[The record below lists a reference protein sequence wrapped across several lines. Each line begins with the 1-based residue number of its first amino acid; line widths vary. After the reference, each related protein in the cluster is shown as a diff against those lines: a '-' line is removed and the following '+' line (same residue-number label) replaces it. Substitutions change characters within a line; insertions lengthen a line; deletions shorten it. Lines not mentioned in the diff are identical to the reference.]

1 LAELTLAEAASATGG
16 RLVQGEASLVLAG
29 YSIDSRTLRAGELF
43 FALEGPNHN
52 GHAYL
57 GAAFAAG
64 AAGAVVSTE
73 APAPPGGALL
83 RVADTTRALQDLAAH
98 VRRRERVKVI
108 GITGSAGKT
117 TTKEMTFAALSGP
130 LKAYRSEGN
139 YNNLF
144 GLPLALLRMPA
155 GTQVAVLEMGMSY
168 AGEIRRLTEIAAPDV
183 GVLLNIGRAHLANFG
198 SPEEIVSAKA
208 ELFEGMGSRGT
219 GIFNADDDR
228 ARRVADSFEGFV
240 FTFGID
246 RPADLEASQ
255 VTPEGFSGMR
265 LNIRHGGSV
274 WPAQLGF
281 VGVHHVYNLLAA
293 LAAGYMLGCDLPGMI
308 ERVGRVAPL
317 AGRGERF
324 ELPGGMRVIDD
335 TYNSNPAALKRAIGA
350 LAAAAPA
357 GSRRVLVTGDMLEL
371 GEYAP
376 EAHREAGRAAADA
389 RIEALVAVGPLSEG
403 TAEAAR
409 ERGVQEVT
417 HFPESGAAAAAVSS
431 WARPG
436 DTLLVKGS
444 RGMRMERIV
453 SALRGSTQESK
464 TH

>member
-1 LAELTLAEAASATGG
+1 
-16 RLVQGEASLVLAG
+16 
-29 YSIDSRTLRAGELF
+29 
-43 FALEGPNHN
+43 
-52 GHAYL
+52 
-57 GAAFAAG
+57 
-64 AAGAVVSTE
+64 
-73 APAPPGGALL
+73 
-83 RVADTTRALQDLAAH
+83 
-98 VRRRERVKVI
+98 
-108 GITGSAGKT
+108 
-117 TTKEMTFAALSGP
+117 MTFAALSGP

-168 AGEIRRLTEIAAPDV
+168 AGEIRRLTEIAAPNV
-183 GVLLNIGRAHLANFG
+183 GVLLNIGRAHLANFASQEG
-198 SPEEIVSAKA
+198 ILNAKA

-255 VTPEGFSGMR
+255 VTTEGFTGMR

-293 LAAGYMLGCDLPGMI
+293 LAAGFMLGCDLPGMI
-308 ERVGRVAPL
+308 ERVGMVTPL
-317 AGRGERF
+317 AGRGERL
-324 ELPGGMRVIDD
+324 ELPGNLRVIDD
-335 TYNSNPAALKRAIGA
+335 TYNSNPAALRRAIGA
-350 LAAAAPA
+350 LAAAAAA

-371 GEYAP
+371 GEHGP
-376 EAHREAGRAAADA
+376 EAHREAGRVAADA
-389 RIEALVAVGPLSEG
+389 RIEALVAVGPLSEE

-409 ERGVQEVT
+409 ERGMKEVT
-417 HFPESGAAAAAVSS
+417 HFVDAGAAAAAVSS
-431 WARPG
+431 WVRPG

-453 SALRGSTQESK
+453 SALRNSMQERK